1 MSEFSSWDV
10 LRNLLFSVPWTLA
23 LSVIAFTGGTILGII
38 FLILRIWKPHS
49 VGRFVFLY
57 VQLFQGTPLLLQLF
71 LTYFGL
77 AILGLETTP
86 LLAATICLSLYS
98 GAYLTETWHGCVLSI
113 PRGQWD
119 ASASLALNL
128 NEQLRYVIFPQT
140 IRLSIPPTV
149 GLMVQII
156 KNTSLASIIGFI
168 ELTRTGQIITNIT
181 YDPFFVYGLVA
192 LIYFFICSSCSLWGR
207 ALERKYSFMH

>member
-1 MSEFSSWDV
+1 MNEFSSWDV
-10 LRNLLFSVPWTLA
+10 LRNLLLSVPWTLA
-23 LSVIAFTGGTILGII
+23 LSAIAFAGGSILGIAL
-38 FLILRIWKPHS
+38 LIVRIWKPDS
-49 VGRFVFLY
+49 AGRLVSYY
-57 VQLFQGTPLLLQLF
+57 VQLFQGTPLLMQLF

-77 AILGLETTP
+77 ALFGVETTP
-86 LLAATICLSLYS
+86 LMAATLCLSVYS
-98 GAYLTETWHGCVLSI
+98 GAYLTETWHGCVRSI

-119 ASASLALNL
+119 ASASLALGL
-128 NEQLRYVIFPQT
+128 HQQLRYVIFPQAL
-140 IRLSIPPTV
+140 RLSIPPTV

-192 LIYFFICSSCSLWGR
+192 VIYFLICSSCSFWGR
-207 ALERKYSFMH
+207 SLERKYAFRH

>member
-49 VGRFVFLY
+49 VGRLVFLY

-192 LIYFFICSSCSLWGR
+192 LIYFVICSSCSLWGR
-207 ALERKYSFMH
+207 FLERKYSFSH

>member
-23 LSVIAFTGGTILGII
+23 LSVIAFCGGTILGII

-49 VGRFVFLY
+49 VGRFVSLY

-192 LIYFFICSSCSLWGR
+192 LIYFVICSSCSLWGR
-207 ALERKYSFMH
+207 FLERKYSFSH